1 LILENKTLLDRK
13 LALPKLIGDTNR
25 FLIISGLAGPAK
37 DIGYLTQE
45 SPNTFLFGGAMGG
58 AMPTALGLAVS
69 RPSERVLCVTGD
81 GDLLMSMGSLATIA
95 SVKPKNLIIICI
107 DNGLYQE
114 TGGQKSHT
122 GLGVNLSKVAEG
134 CGIPNVL
141 SIVNEQELNK
151 GSLLIDNNLDGPIFI
166 LLKVSEEK
174 PPQYSRNWNASEE
187 KVKFRKNLL
196 K

>member
-187 KVKFRKNLL
+187 KVKFRKNLF

>member
-1 LILENKTLLDRK
+1 MENKTLLDRK
-13 LALPKLIGDTNR
+13 VALPKLIGDTNR

-69 RPSERVLCVTGD
+69 RPTDRVLCVTGD

-166 LLKVSEEK
+166 LLKVSEKK

>member
-1 LILENKTLLDRK
+1 MENKTLLDRK
-13 LALPKLIGDTNR
+13 VALPKLIGDTNR

-37 DIGYLTQE
+37 DIGYLTKE

-69 RPSERVLCVTGD
+69 RPNERVLCVTGD

-166 LLKVSEEK
+166 LLKVSEKK

>member
-1 LILENKTLLDRK
+1 MENKTLLDRK
-13 LALPKLIGDTNR
+13 VALPKLIGDTNR

-69 RPSERVLCVTGD
+69 RPNERVLCVTGD

-95 SVKPKNLIIICI
+95 SVKTKNLIIICI

-166 LLKVSEEK
+166 LLKVSEKK

>member
-1 LILENKTLLDRK
+1 LENKTLLDRK
-13 LALPKLIGDTNR
+13 LALPKLIGNTNR

-58 AMPTALGLAVS
+58 AIPTALGLAVS

>member
-1 LILENKTLLDRK
+1 MENKTLLDRK
-13 LALPKLIGDTNR
+13 VALPKLIGDTNR

-37 DIGYLTQE
+37 DIGHLTKE
-45 SPNTFLFGGAMGG
+45 SSNTFLFGGAMGG

-69 RPSERVLCVTGD
+69 RPTDRVLCVTGD

-122 GLGVNLSKVAEG
+122 GLGVDLSKVAEG
-134 CGIPNVL
+134 CGIPNIL

-151 GSLLIDNNLDGPIFI
+151 GSILIDNNFNGPIFI

-174 PPQYSRNWNASEE
+174 PPLYSRNWNASEE

>member
-1 LILENKTLLDRK
+1 MENKTLLDRK
-13 LALPKLIGDTNR
+13 VALPKLIGDTNR

-69 RPSERVLCVTGD
+69 RPTERVLCVTGD

-166 LLKVSEEK
+166 LLKVSEKK

>member
-1 LILENKTLLDRK
+1 MENKTLLDRK
-13 LALPKLIGDTNR
+13 VALPKLIGDTNR

-37 DIGYLTQE
+37 DIGHLTQE

-69 RPSERVLCVTGD
+69 RPTDRVLCVTGD

-151 GSLLIDNNLDGPIFI
+151 GSILIDNNFNGPIFI

-174 PPQYSRNWNASEE
+174 PPLYSRNWNASEE